1 MAPLPQHRL
10 GPLAPARLWAAHAQ
24 GVRGTGGAP
33 DQARGLQGDQRQGG
47 EMGGLGSPFG
57 SGGGVV
63 PFVSFFVGGGFKG
76 KPKRKAFV
84 VLFYGIPKRN
94 ALFFWGGP
102 LKKNTQVLNIKLE

>member
-1 MAPLPQHRL
+1 
-10 GPLAPARLWAAHAQ
+10 
-24 GVRGTGGAP
+24 
-33 DQARGLQGDQRQGG
+33 
-47 EMGGLGSPFG
+47 MGGLGSPFG

-94 ALFFWGGP
+94 ALFFWGGGSP
-102 LKKNTQVLNIKLE
+102 EEKHSSSQHKAGVALQNSRSFFCFWH